1 VEHTNIN
8 SVEGGGFSPPL
19 FKMENI
25 MDEKLVQR
33 YVDMLSG
40 KVNELGQENVL
51 LKAKLSLASE
61 EITLL
66 KQANQETNVK
76 SSDWTQE
83 EVEDDNSNKAK
94 KK

>member
-1 VEHTNIN
+1 
-8 SVEGGGFSPPL
+8 
-19 FKMENI
+19 

-40 KVNELGQENVL
+40 KLNEISQENVL
-51 LKAKLSLASE
+51 LKAKLSLAAE
-61 EITLL
+61 EITRL
-66 KQANQETNVK
+66 KQASQEAEVK

>member
-1 VEHTNIN
+1 
-8 SVEGGGFSPPL
+8 
-19 FKMENI
+19 

-40 KVNELGQENVL
+40 KLNEINQENVL
-51 LKAKLSLASE
+51 LKAKLSLAAE
-61 EITLL
+61 EITRL
-66 KQANQETNVK
+66 KQASQEAEVK

>member
-1 VEHTNIN
+1 
-8 SVEGGGFSPPL
+8 
-19 FKMENI
+19 

-40 KVNELGQENVL
+40 KLNELNQENIL

-66 KQANQETNVK
+66 KKATQAAEVK
-76 SSDWTQE
+76 SSDWTQK

>member
-1 VEHTNIN
+1 
-8 SVEGGGFSPPL
+8 
-19 FKMENI
+19 

-33 YVDMLSG
+33 YIDMLSG
-40 KVNELGQENVL
+40 KLNEINQENVL
-51 LKAKLSLASE
+51 LKAKLSLAAE

-66 KQANQETNVK
+66 KQANQETSVK

-83 EVEDDNSNKAK
+83 EVNDDNSNKAK

>member
-1 VEHTNIN
+1 
-8 SVEGGGFSPPL
+8 
-19 FKMENI
+19 

-40 KVNELGQENVL
+40 KLNEINQENVL
-51 LKAKLSLASE
+51 LKAKLSLATE

-66 KQANQETNVK
+66 KQANQETSVK

>member
-1 VEHTNIN
+1 
-8 SVEGGGFSPPL
+8 
-19 FKMENI
+19 

-51 LKAKLSLASE
+51 LKAKLSLATE
-61 EITLL
+61 EIQAL
-66 KQANQETNVK
+66 KQLQNKNEIQ
-76 SSDWTQE
+76 SSDWDQQSQE
-83 EVEDDNSNKAK
+83 QEVENDNSNKAK

>member
-1 VEHTNIN
+1 
-8 SVEGGGFSPPL
+8 
-19 FKMENI
+19 MENI

-51 LKAKLSLASE
+51 LKAKLSLAAE
-61 EITLL
+61 EIQAL
-66 KQANQETNVK
+66 KQLQNQNEIQ
-76 SSDWTQE
+76 SSDWTQQSQE
-83 EVEDDNSNKAK
+83 QEVENDNSNKAK

>member
-1 VEHTNIN
+1 
-8 SVEGGGFSPPL
+8 
-19 FKMENI
+19 

-33 YVDMLSG
+33 YIDMLSG
-40 KVNELGQENVL
+40 KLNEINQENVL

>member
-1 VEHTNIN
+1 
-8 SVEGGGFSPPL
+8 
-19 FKMENI
+19 

-40 KVNELGQENVL
+40 KLNEINQENVL
-51 LKAKLSLASE
+51 LKAKLSLAAE

-66 KQANQETNVK
+66 KQANQETSVK